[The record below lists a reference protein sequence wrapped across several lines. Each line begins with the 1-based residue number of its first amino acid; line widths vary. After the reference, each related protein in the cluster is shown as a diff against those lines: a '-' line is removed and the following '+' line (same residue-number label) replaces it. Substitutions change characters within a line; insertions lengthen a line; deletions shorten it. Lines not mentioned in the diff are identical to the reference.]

1 MSNALQRDLMRLVER
16 VEREDGPRADQDP
29 HRLAFHLMP
38 PVGWLNDPNGLC
50 RMGEDYHVFF
60 QYGPFD
66 CTGGVKHWGHY
77 RSRDL
82 IHWDLLPPMLYP
94 DQPYDIHG
102 VYSGS
107 AYLED
112 GKMYLYYT
120 GNVKHEGDY
129 DYVYTG
135 RGHNTCLAVS
145 EDGRTVTSK
154 QCLMENKDYPA
165 GLSCHVRDPKVWK
178 QDGMYYM
185 VQGAR
190 TVEDRGEVLIFQSED
205 KVHWTHCNTITT
217 PEPFGYMWECPDLFE
232 LDGQWFL
239 CVSPQG
245 LERAGDCFQNR
256 YACGYF
262 PLYGDFRGACRLGAF
277 QELDKGFD
285 FYAPQSF
292 LDGARRIQ
300 FGWMGMPD
308 AEYTN
313 PTTAYGWQ
321 HCLTVPCVLT
331 AKAGKLLRNP
341 VPELDTLHGALR
353 QVAVSAGRHEE
364 ARTFD
369 LHYQTAGQPFSLT
382 IHDSVR
388 LSWKEGTLT
397 LAVPAHGAGRSARIA
412 HCAQPSVLRI
422 LADTSSVEVFADGGA
437 LCLSTRCYPENWGVR
452 WDAGTGTAEL
462 WEMQQ
467 P

>member
-1 MSNALQRDLMRLVER
+1 MNALTRDLKQLVELAEKAAPAEGR
-16 VEREDGPRADQDP
+16 FRQ
-29 HRLAFHLMP
+29 RLHLMP
-38 PVGWLNDPNGLC
+38 PTGWLNDPNGLC
-50 RMGEDYHVFF
+50 QFKGLFHAFF
-60 QYGPFD
+60 QYSPFNPE
-66 CTGGVKHWGHY
+66 GGVKMWGHCT
-77 RSRDL
+77 SRDMA
-82 IHWDLLPPMLYP
+82 HWEYQGTALYP
-94 DQPYDIHG
+94 DQPFDCHG
-102 VYSGS
+102 VYSGC
-107 AYLED
+107 ALVED
-112 GKMYLYYT
+112 GRMYLYYT
-120 GNVKHEGDY
+120 GNVKLEDQEY
-129 DYVYTG
+129 DYVLAG
-135 RGHNTCLAVS
+135 REGNTVLVES
-145 EDGRTVTSK
+145 EDGFRFGRK
-154 QCLMENKDYPA
+154 QLLMRNEDYPDD
-165 GLSCHVRDPKVWK
+165 LSCHVRDPKVWK
-178 QDGMYYM
+178 QDGRYYM
-185 VQGAR
+185 VQGVR
-190 TVEDRGEVLIFQSED
+190 TKEDVGEAQIFVSDDRISWSPLRRIRTE
-205 KVHWTHCNTITT
+205 
-217 PEPFGYMWECPDLFE
+217 EPFGYMWECPDLFE

-331 AKAGKLLRNP
+331 AKDGKLLRNP

-452 WDAGTGTAEL
+452 WNAGTGTAEL